1 MKIAALVTDLMDRS
15 RISSAL
21 TSVEFVRDAN
31 AAADAHVVIVD
42 LSRGG
47 KDGTGEDVAAVRAA
61 APAARIVAYGSHVD
75 EAVLER
81 ARADGAD
88 LVLPRSRFFRDPAT
102 AVGPMP

>member
-1 MKIAALVTDLMDRS
+1 VKIAALVADLMDRS
-15 RISSAL
+15 RISGAL
-21 TSVEFVRDAN
+21 ASVEFVRDAN
-31 AAADAHVVIVD
+31 AAADADVVIVD
-42 LSRGG
+42 LGRTGTDGDGG
-47 KDGTGEDVAAVRAA
+47 GVAAVRAA

-102 AVGPMP
+102 AVGPTP